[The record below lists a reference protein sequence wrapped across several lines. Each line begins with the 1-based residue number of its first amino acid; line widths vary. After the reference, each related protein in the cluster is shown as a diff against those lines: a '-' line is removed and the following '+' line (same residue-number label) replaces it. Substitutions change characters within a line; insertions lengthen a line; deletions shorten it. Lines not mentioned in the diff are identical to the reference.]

1 MGTIVAFEN
10 VSLDG
15 VTQDPTAEEGFNRE
29 DWRAGL
35 APTDREEWAKRLL
48 DDALGAQA
56 LLLVLPSE
64 PDLALAMS
72 PADPA
77 AIHEA
82 RDALRMRLSVH
93 LTD

>member
-48 DDALGAQA
+48 DDALEADA
-56 LLLVLPSE
+56 LLLGRRS
-64 PDLALAMS
+64 
-72 PADPA
+72 
-77 AIHEA
+77 
-82 RDALRMRLSVH
+82 
-93 LTD
+93 